1 MADSLGISTTSYGD
15 IERGKTDLTLSR
27 LHQIAEVFEISI
39 TTLLGETT
47 SLQQELQ
54 QLELEKLRIEN
65 EQKFSLQAMDVRL
78 HEILNKYVPEFSVE
92 TKIVLPKLNKIE
104 LPKLNKVS

>member
-1 MADSLGISTTSYGD
+1 
-15 IERGKTDLTLSR
+15 
-27 LHQIAEVFEISI
+27 
-39 TTLLGETT
+39 
-47 SLQQELQ
+47 
-54 QLELEKLRIEN
+54 LRIEN